1 MMFALQILRSVIL
14 STALFAGVLFVPA
27 WTLHWDRAWVLLALA
42 VVGTPV
48 TMWLAFRNDPELLRE
63 RAKMPFQ
70 KDQPLADKL
79 VLAPFIVTFY
89 GQMITIPLDVF
100 RWHLLPQPGA
110 VVSVLGLLLFIAGW
124 VLITLVFRENTFA
137 APVVKHQKE
146 RQQRVIDTGVY
157 AVVRHPMYT
166 GIALMLPGMALWL
179 QSTAGALFSL
189 VPTGLLVVRISIE
202 ENFLRRELA
211 GYMEYMGRVRWRLV
225 PGLF

>member
-1 MMFALQILRSVIL
+1 MTFILQVLRSVIL
-14 STALFAGVLFVPA
+14 STLLFAAALLLPA
-27 WTLHWDRAWVLLALA
+27 WTLCWERAWVLLALT
-42 VVGTPV
+42 VVGTPISMV
-48 TMWLAFRNDPELLRE
+48 VAFRDNPELLRE
-63 RAKMPFQ
+63 RQKPPFQ

-89 GQMITIPLDVF
+89 GQMMSIPLDVF
-100 RWHLLPQPGA
+100 RWHLLPPPGA
-110 VVSVLGLLLFIAGW
+110 VVSALGLGLFVAGW
-124 VLITLVFRENTFA
+124 VLITLVFRQNTFA

-189 VPTGLLVVRISIE
+189 VPTGLLAVRILIE
-202 ENFLRRELA
+202 ENFLRRELT
-211 GYMEYMGRVRWRLV
+211 GYTEYTQRVRWRLV
-225 PGLF
+225 PWIW